1 MLVLGRKVGEEI
13 HLGEDV
19 VIKIISTAQG
29 VVKVGIDAPKKLLI
43 LRGELKEKI
52 KIQNQEANAKV
63 AVREIKDLSKLLK
76 R

>member
-52 KIQNQEANAKV
+52 KVQNQEANAKV